1 MHIDWLST
9 SCTRYECGGPGP
21 GMARTERP
29 VSELRATY
37 PRLLASVYF
46 GRTVWPLFR
55 RRKPADGSLGGVK
68 VYTDETPR
76 EGSRLAIE
84 IFLPDESSIMCK
96 VEVAWVDRL
105 PPNAAARCEVGLQFT
120 AIHPHDRQRLSAV
133 LEHC

>member
-1 MHIDWLST
+1 MV
-9 SCTRYECGGPGP
+9 
-21 GMARTERP
+21 RTELP

-37 PRLLASVYF
+37 ARLLAPVYF
-46 GRTVWPLFR
+46 SGIVWPLFR
-55 RRKPADGSLGGVK
+55 RRRRPPQPGLGGVK

-84 IFLPDESSIMCK
+84 IFLPDGTSIVCK
-96 VEVAWVDRL
+96 VEVVWVDRL
-105 PPNAAARCEVGLQFT
+105 PANAPARCDVGLHFT